1 MKLFVDTSIFVDC
14 LRRDVVNSSR
24 LFLESLIADNTGFTS
39 AITVAELSVGAH
51 LSKRKDALDKTL
63 ELISLVEVIDINK
76 DVAIEGGKIYS
87 GLLKKGETIELN
99 DCLIS
104 ATSISQGVNK
114 IVTRN
119 VNHFERIKEIEVFTP
134 EDLGY

>member
-1 MKLFVDTSIFVDC
+1 M
-14 LRRDVVNSSR
+14 
-24 LFLESLIADNTGFTS
+24 
-39 AITVAELSVGAH
+39 
-51 LSKRKDALDKTL
+51 
-63 ELISLVEVIDINK
+63 
-76 DVAIEGGKIYS
+76 
-87 GLLKKGETIELN
+87 GETIELN

-119 VNHFERIKEIEVFTP
+119 VNHFERISEIGVFTP